1 MVFDNAED
9 IDLLLQYWPLA
20 SRGSV
25 IATTRDHTLAFEPA
39 QSGIEIESFETQTGS
54 AFLLHLLSTDTIQ
67 ELSSKEVESAN
78 DLSRKLSDHAPA
90 ISQMAGLVRRRS
102 WSIEEFMIIY
112 EQNAQSLHKF
122 SKSSNSLDTVW
133 QLSFQSLD
141 IPTSTLLGILA
152 FLVPDSIP
160 QSLFEIGA
168 TKLSKALKFYADRL
182 EYVLRSSTFIH
193 ADLE

>member
-9 IDLLLQYWPLA
+9 ADLLLQCWPLA

-25 IATTRDHTLAFEPA
+25 IATTRNHALAFEPA

-67 ELSSKEVESAN
+67 ELSSKEMESAN
-78 DLSRKLSDHAPA
+78 DLSRKLSDHARA
-90 ISQMAGLVRRRS
+90 VSQMAGLIHRRS
-102 WSIEEFMIIY
+102 CSIEEFMIIY
-112 EQNAQSLHKF
+112 EQNAQKSHKS
-122 SKSSNSLDTVW
+122 SKSSNSLDTIW

-141 IPTSTLLGILA
+141 ILTPTLLGTLI

-160 QSLFEIGA
+160 KSLFEIGA
-168 TKLSKALKFYADRL
+168 TRLPDGPKFCADRL

-193 ADLE
+193 ADL